1 MSFDLVGKVVL
12 VTGASSGIGK
22 ALAMDVASRG
32 AKVVVAARRLQRLQA
47 VVDEIQ
53 ASGGEAIAVPT
64 DMASNQQVE
73 ALAQKA
79 LDYWGRV
86 DVLVNNAGYGQMGP
100 IESIGDEAVRQQF
113 DVNVFG
119 LLTLTRALIP
129 QMREL
134 GAGRIVNLSSVAGK
148 VAMPFTGI
156 YNASKF
162 AVEAISDALR
172 VELAPYNIR
181 VIVVEPGPVN
191 TEFFD
196 VAEREAESTV
206 DVNGSPYR
214 RVLEDMRENLTDSS
228 AKIAWTPEQTAQKI
242 VQGITAQSPAPR
254 YAAFSGGQLALGL
267 MTSMPTG
274 ISDRLYSQFFGLNKL
289 AQ

>member
-1 MSFDLVGKVVL
+1 MAFDLTGKIVL
-12 VTGASSGIGK
+12 VTGASAGIGK
-22 ALAMDVASRG
+22 ALALDAARRG
-32 AKVVVAARRLQRLQA
+32 AKVVLAARREQRLQA
-47 VVDEIQ
+47 VVKEIQ
-53 ASGGEAIAVPT
+53 DGGGEAIAIPT
-64 DMASNQQVE
+64 DMADTRQVE
-73 ALAQKA
+73 MLAEKA
-79 LDYWGRV
+79 IDYWGQV

-100 IESIGDEAVRQQF
+100 IESIGDTAVRQQF

-119 LLTLTRALIP
+119 VLTLTRALVP

-148 VAMPFTGI
+148 VAMPFSGI

-172 VELAPYNIR
+172 VELAPFNIK

-191 TEFFD
+191 TEFFE
-196 VAEREAESTV
+196 VAEREAESSV
-206 DVNGSPYR
+206 DVDSSPYSQI
-214 RVLEDMRENLTDSS
+214 LEDMRENFTDSS

-242 VQGITAQSPAPR
+242 LQAITAQSPAAR

-267 MTSMPTG
+267 MTALPTG
-274 ISDRLYSQFFGLNKL
+274 VSDRLYSQFFGLNRL
-289 AQ
+289 AK

>member
-1 MSFDLVGKVVL
+1 MSFDLAGKVVL

-22 ALAMDVASRG
+22 ALALDVTSRG
-32 AKVVVAARRLQRLQA
+32 AKVVVAARRQQRLQA
-47 VVDEIQ
+47 VVDEIERT
-53 ASGGEAIAVPT
+53 GGEAIAVPT
-64 DMASNQQVE
+64 DMADTQQVG

-79 LDYWGRV
+79 LDYFGRV

-100 IESIGDEAVRQQF
+100 IEAIGDEAVRQQF

-119 LLTLTRALIP
+119 LLALTRALIP
-129 QMREL
+129 QMRQR

-148 VAMPFTGI
+148 VSMPFTGV

-172 VELAPYNIR
+172 VELAPFNIR
-181 VIVVEPGPVN
+181 VIVIEPGPVS
-191 TEFFD
+191 TEFFE

-206 DVNGSPYR
+206 DVESSPYR
-214 RVLEDMRENLTDSS
+214 QVLEDMRENLTDSS
-228 AKIAWTPEQTAQKI
+228 SQIAWTSEQTAATI
-242 VQGITAQSPAPR
+242 VRAISTESPAAR

-267 MTSMPTG
+267 MTSLPASL
-274 ISDRLYSQFFGLNKL
+274 SDRLYSQFFGLNKL
-289 AQ
+289 GK

>member
-1 MSFDLVGKVVL
+1 MSFDLAGKVVL

-22 ALAMDVASRG
+22 ALALDVASRG
-32 AKVVVAARRLQRLQA
+32 AKVVVAARREQKLQA
-47 VVDEIQ
+47 VVDDIVGK
-53 ASGGEAIAVPT
+53 GGEAIAIPT
-64 DMASNQQVE
+64 DMADTQQVE

-79 LDYWGRV
+79 LDSCGRV

-100 IESIGDEAVRQQF
+100 IESIGDDAVRQQF

-119 LLTLTRALIP
+119 LLALTRALVP
-129 QMREL
+129 QMREV

-172 VELAPYNIR
+172 VELAPFNIR

-191 TEFFD
+191 TEFFE

-206 DVNGSPYR
+206 DVNSSPYR
-214 RVLEDMRENLTDSS
+214 QVLEDMRENLTDSS
-228 AKIAWTPEQTAQKI
+228 AKIAWTPEQTAQTI
-242 VQGITAQSPAPR
+242 VRAITAQSPAAR

-267 MTSMPTG
+267 MTSLPTG

-289 AQ
+289 AK

>member
-1 MSFDLVGKVVL
+1 MSFDLAGKVVL

-22 ALAMDVASRG
+22 ALALDVASRG
-32 AKVVVAARRLQRLQA
+32 ANVVVAARREQKLQA
-47 VVDEIQ
+47 VVDDIVEK
-53 ASGGEAIAVPT
+53 GGEAIAIPT
-64 DMASNQQVE
+64 DMADTQQVE

-79 LDYWGRV
+79 LDSCGRV

-100 IESIGDEAVRQQF
+100 IESIGDDAVRQQF

-119 LLTLTRALIP
+119 LLALTRALVP
-129 QMREL
+129 QMREV

-172 VELAPYNIR
+172 VELAPFNIR

-191 TEFFD
+191 TEFFE

-206 DVNGSPYR
+206 
-214 RVLEDMRENLTDSS
+214 
-228 AKIAWTPEQTAQKI
+228 
-242 VQGITAQSPAPR
+242 
-254 YAAFSGGQLALGL
+254 
-267 MTSMPTG
+267 
-274 ISDRLYSQFFGLNKL
+274 
-289 AQ
+289 